1 MQRHF
6 PVIRSDTEDAIWQ
19 AGPEVAFA
27 APVSGWQGFV
37 TRPLPSFAPVICD
50 FVAALSARLQ
60 QEGRENPDLAAFG
73 FWLRPRQIEVQRKRM
88 AGRAALGM
96 VFHLVPANVPTV
108 AFYSWIMVLLMGN
121 GSVVRLSSRI
131 DPVQEA
137 MLAILNELFYL
148 PEWQEIASHTRF
160 IRYDHDERVTA
171 WLSAGCRLRIIWGGD
186 ETIGR
191 VRAIP
196 LAPRAQ
202 EIVFPDRRSIAVL
215 DSQWL
220 ASLDAAAW
228 RQVVAALQQDFTR
241 FNQQA
246 CASPTTICWLGTP
259 DSALRRRLLEAVFA
273 PFADSPALM
282 MERLINSQQNA
293 AHDGQMQ
300 LETFAGVTLLTPAV
314 SLRLAHIGGGTVA
327 EFVADTLDELLL
339 QPWDMQ
345 TCVWVGPDKTRLERA
360 LLVSPGCRIDR
371 VASPGQALAFEWLW
385 DGIDMLAACSHRLAR
400 IE

>member
-1 MQRHF
+1 
-6 PVIRSDTEDAIWQ
+6 
-19 AGPEVAFA
+19 
-27 APVSGWQGFV
+27 
-37 TRPLPSFAPVICD
+37 
-50 FVAALSARLQ
+50 
-60 QEGRENPDLAAFG
+60 
-73 FWLRPRQIEVQRKRM
+73 
-88 AGRAALGM
+88 M
-96 VFHLVPANVPTV
+96 VFHLVPSNVPTV
-108 AFYSWIMVLLMGN
+108 AFYSWIMALLMGN

-137 MLAILNELFYL
+137 ILTILNELLSL
-148 PEWQEIASHTRF
+148 PEWQEIASRTRF
-160 IRYDHDERVTA
+160 IRYGHDERVTA
-171 WLSAGCRLRIIWGGD
+171 WLSARCCLRIIWGGD

-196 LAPRAQ
+196 LSPSAQ
-202 EIVFPDRRSIAVL
+202 EIVFPDRRSMAVL

-259 DSALRRRLLEAVFA
+259 DSVLRRNLLEAVFA

-360 LLVSPGCRIDR
+360 LLVSPGCHIDR
-371 VASPGQALAFEWLW
+371 VASPGLALAFEWLW
-385 DGIDMLAACSHRLAR
+385 DGIDMLAACSRQLSR

>member
-1 MQRHF
+1 MQRHL
-6 PVIRSDTEDAIWQ
+6 PVTPPQAAEGFWLTEPDVSFVAPAASWQ
-19 AGPEVAFA
+19 TFCP
-27 APVSGWQGFV
+27 Q
-37 TRPLPSFAPVICD
+37 PLPCFAPVICD

-60 QEGRENPDLAAFG
+60 QEGLRHPDLAAFG
-73 FWLRPRQIEVQRKRM
+73 FWLRPRQLARERQRLQ
-88 AGRAALGM
+88 GRGP
-96 VFHLVPANVPTV
+96 VGVTFHLVPSNVPTV
-108 AFYSWIMVLLMGN
+108 AFYSWIMALLMGN

-137 MLAILNELFYL
+137 MLAILNELFSL
-148 PEWQEIASHTRF
+148 PEWQEIASRTRF
-160 IRYDHDERVTA
+160 IRYDHDEGITA
-171 WLSAGCRLRIIWGGD
+171 WLSAQCRLRIIWGGD
-186 ETIGR
+186 ETISR

-196 LAPRAQ
+196 LSPRAQ
-202 EIVFPDRRSIAVL
+202 EIVFPDRRSMAVF

-228 RQVVAALQQDFTR
+228 RQLVAALQQDFTR

-259 DSALRRRLLEAVFA
+259 DSVLRRRLLEAVFA

-282 MERLINSQQNA
+282 MERLINCQQNA
-293 AHDGQMQ
+293 ALDGQMQ
-300 LETFAGVTLLTPAV
+300 QETFAGVTLLTPTA
-314 SLRLAHIGGGTVA
+314 SLRLEHIGGGTVA

-345 TCVWVGPDKTRLERA
+345 TCVWVGPDKMRLECA
-360 LLVSPGCRIDR
+360 LQLSPCCRIDR

-385 DGIDMLAACSHRLAR
+385 DGIDMLVACSRQLDR

>member
-6 PVIRSDTEDAIWQ
+6 PMIRSDTEDAIWQ
-19 AGPEVAFA
+19 AGPEVAFV

-60 QEGRENPDLAAFG
+60 QEGRENPDLAALG
-73 FWLRPRQIEVQRKRM
+73 FWLRPRQIEVQHKRM
-88 AGRAALGM
+88 AGRAPLGM
-96 VFHLVPANVPTV
+96 VFHLVPSNVPTV
-108 AFYSWIMVLLMGN
+108 AFYSWIMALLMGN
-121 GSVVRLSSRI
+121 PSVVRLSSRI

-137 MLAILNELFYL
+137 MLTILNELFSL
-148 PEWQEIASHTRF
+148 PEWQEIASRTRF

-171 WLSAGCRLRIIWGGD
+171 WLSARCRLRIIWGGD
-186 ETIGR
+186 ETISR

-196 LAPRAQ
+196 LSPRAQ
-202 EIVFPDRRSIAVL
+202 EIVFPDRRSMAVL

-220 ASLDAAAW
+220 ANLDAAAW

-259 DSALRRRLLEAVFA
+259 DAAVRRSLLAAIFT
-273 PFADSPALM
+273 PFAQDPALM
-282 MERLINSQQNA
+282 MERFINSQQNA
-293 AHDGQMQ
+293 ANDDGIQ
-300 LETFAGVTLLTPAV
+300 LDSFTGVALLTPTT

-327 EFVADTLDELLL
+327 EFIADNLDELLL

-345 TCVWVGPDKTRLERA
+345 TCVWAGPDKTQFEHA
-360 LLVSPGCRIDR
+360 LLVSPGCRIESGSQSGTSAGIR
-371 VASPGQALAFEWLW
+371 MALGRYRYAS
-385 DGIDMLAACSHRLAR
+385 RL
-400 IE
+400 

>member
-6 PVIRSDTEDAIWQ
+6 PVIRSDTEDAMWQ
-19 AGPEVAFA
+19 AGPKVAFV
-27 APVSGWQGFV
+27 APVRGWQGFV
-37 TRPLPSFAPVICD
+37 TRPLPSFAPVIGD
-50 FVAALSARLQ
+50 FVAAFSARLQ

-88 AGRAALGM
+88 AGRAPLGM
-96 VFHLVPANVPTV
+96 VFHLVPSNVPTV
-108 AFYSWIMVLLMGN
+108 AFYSWIMALLMGN
-121 GSVVRLSSRI
+121 PSVVRLSSRI
-131 DPVQEA
+131 DPAQEA
-137 MLAILNELFYL
+137 MLTILNELFSL
-148 PEWQEIASHTRF
+148 PEWQEIASRTRF
-160 IRYDHDERVTA
+160 IRFDHDERVTA
-171 WLSAGCRLRIIWGGD
+171 WLSARCRLRIIWGGD

-196 LAPRAQ
+196 LSPRAQ
-202 EIVFPDRRSIAVL
+202 EIVFPDRRSMAVF
-215 DSQWL
+215 DSLWL

-228 RQVVAALQQDFTR
+228 RQVVVALQQDFTR

-293 AHDGQMQ
+293 ANDDGIQ
-300 LETFAGVTLLTPAV
+300 LDSFTGVALLTPTT
-314 SLRLAHIGGGTVA
+314 SLRLAQIGGGTVA
-327 EFVADTLDELLL
+327 EFIADNLDELLL

-345 TCVWVGPDKTRLERA
+345 TCVWVGEHPHQFNGVLYEASR
-360 LLVSPGCRIDR
+360 CRVDR
-371 VASPGQALAFEWLW
+371 VAVPGQALAFGWFW
-385 DGIDMLAACSHRLAR
+385 DGHDLLQICSRHVSC
-400 IE
+400 

>member
-6 PVIRSDTEDAIWQ
+6 PVIRSDSEDAMWQ
-19 AGPEVAFA
+19 ARPEVAFV

-37 TRPLPSFAPVICD
+37 TCSLPSFAPVICD
-50 FVAALSARLQ
+50 FVAVLSARLQ

-73 FWLRPRQIEVQRKRM
+73 FWLRPRQLGQQKIRM
-88 AGRAALGM
+88 AGRAPLGM
-96 VFHLVPANVPTV
+96 VFHLVPSNVPTV
-108 AFYSWIMVLLMGN
+108 AFYSWIMALLMGN
-121 GSVVRLSSRI
+121 PSVVRLSSRI

-137 MLAILNELFYL
+137 MLAILNDLFSL
-148 PEWQEIASHTRF
+148 PEWQEIASRTRF
-160 IRYDHDERVTA
+160 IRYDHDEHVTA
-171 WLSAGCRLRIIWGGD
+171 WLSARCRLRIIWGGD

-196 LAPRAQ
+196 LSPHAQ
-202 EIVFPDRRSIAVL
+202 ELVFPDRRSMAVF

-220 ASLDAAAW
+220 ASLDAAKW
-228 RQVVAALQQDFTR
+228 LQTVGALQQDFTR

-259 DSALRRRLLEAVFA
+259 DAAVRRSLLEAIFT
-273 PFADSPALM
+273 PFAQDPALM
-282 MERLINSQQNA
+282 MERFINSQQNA
-293 AHDGQMQ
+293 ANDDGIQ
-300 LETFAGVTLLTPAV
+300 LDSFTGVALLTPTT

-327 EFVADTLDELLL
+327 EFIADNLDELLL

-345 TCVWVGPDKTRLERA
+345 TCVWVGPDKTRLEHA

-385 DGIDMLAACSHRLAR
+385 DGIDMLAACSRRLAR

>member
-19 AGPEVAFA
+19 AGPEVAFV

-60 QEGRENPDLAAFG
+60 QEGRENPDLAALG
-73 FWLRPRQIEVQRKRM
+73 FWLRPRQIEVQHKRM
-88 AGRAALGM
+88 AGRAPLGM
-96 VFHLVPANVPTV
+96 VFHLVPSNVPTV
-108 AFYSWIMVLLMGN
+108 AFYSWIMALLMGN
-121 GSVVRLSSRI
+121 PSVVRLSSRI

-137 MLAILNELFYL
+137 MLTILNELFSL
-148 PEWQEIASHTRF
+148 PEWQEIASRTRF

-171 WLSAGCRLRIIWGGD
+171 WLSARCRLRIIWGGD
-186 ETIGR
+186 ETISR

-196 LAPRAQ
+196 LSPRAQ
-202 EIVFPDRRSIAVL
+202 EIVFPDRRSMAVL

-220 ASLDAAAW
+220 ANLDAAAW
-228 RQVVAALQQDFTR
+228 RQVVAVLQQDFTR

-259 DSALRRRLLEAVFA
+259 DAAVRRSLLAAIFT
-273 PFADSPALM
+273 PFAQNPALM
-282 MERLINSQQNA
+282 MERFINSQQNA
-293 AHDGQMQ
+293 ANDDGIQ
-300 LETFAGVTLLTPAV
+300 LDSFTGVALLTPTT

-327 EFVADTLDELLL
+327 EFIADNLDELLL

-345 TCVWVGPDKTRLERA
+345 TCVWAGPDKTQFEHA

-385 DGIDMLAACSHRLAR
+385 DGIDMLAACSRRLAR

>member
-6 PVIRSDTEDAIWQ
+6 PVIRSDTEDVMWQ
-19 AGPEVAFA
+19 AGPKVAFV
-27 APVSGWQGFV
+27 APVRGWQGFV
-37 TRPLPSFAPVICD
+37 TRPLPSFAPVIGD
-50 FVAALSARLQ
+50 FVAAFSARLQ

-88 AGRAALGM
+88 AGRAPLGM
-96 VFHLVPANVPTV
+96 VFHLVPSNVPTV
-108 AFYSWIMVLLMGN
+108 AFYSWIMALLMGN
-121 GSVVRLSSRI
+121 PSVVRLSSRI
-131 DPVQEA
+131 DPAQEA
-137 MLAILNELFYL
+137 MLTILNELFSL
-148 PEWQEIASHTRF
+148 PEWQEIASRTRF
-160 IRYDHDERVTA
+160 IRFDHDERVTA
-171 WLSAGCRLRIIWGGD
+171 WLSARCRLRIIWGGD

-196 LAPRAQ
+196 LSPRAQ
-202 EIVFPDRRSIAVL
+202 EIVFPDRRSMAVF
-215 DSQWL
+215 DSLWL

-228 RQVVAALQQDFTR
+228 RQVVVALQQDFTR

-293 AHDGQMQ
+293 ANDDGIQ
-300 LETFAGVTLLTPAV
+300 LDSFTGVALLTPTT
-314 SLRLAHIGGGTVA
+314 SLRLAQIGGGTVA
-327 EFVADTLDELLL
+327 EFIADNLDELLL

-345 TCVWVGPDKTRLERA
+345 TCVWVGEHPHQFNGVLYEASR
-360 LLVSPGCRIDR
+360 CRVDR
-371 VASPGQALAFEWLW
+371 VAVPGQALAFGWFW
-385 DGIDMLAACSHRLAR
+385 DGHDLLQICSRHVSC
-400 IE
+400 

>member
-1 MQRHF
+1 
-6 PVIRSDTEDAIWQ
+6 
-19 AGPEVAFA
+19 
-27 APVSGWQGFV
+27 
-37 TRPLPSFAPVICD
+37 
-50 FVAALSARLQ
+50 
-60 QEGRENPDLAAFG
+60 
-73 FWLRPRQIEVQRKRM
+73 
-88 AGRAALGM
+88 
-96 VFHLVPANVPTV
+96 
-108 AFYSWIMVLLMGN
+108 MGN
-121 GSVVRLSSRI
+121 GSVVRLSSLI

-137 MLAILNELFYL
+137 MLAILNELFSL
-148 PEWQEIASHTRF
+148 PEWQEIASRTRF

-171 WLSAGCRLRIIWGGD
+171 WLSARCRLRIIWGGD

-196 LAPRAQ
+196 LSPRAQ
-202 EIVFPDRRSIAVL
+202 EIVFPDRRSMAVL

-220 ASLDAAAW
+220 ASLDAVAW

-259 DSALRRRLLEAVFA
+259 DSVLRRRLLEVVFA

-293 AHDGQMQ
+293 AHDCQMQ
-300 LETFAGVTLLTPAV
+300 LDTFAGVTLLTPAV

-345 TCVWVGPDKTRLERA
+345 TCVWVGEHPHQFKLA
-360 LLVSPGCRIDR
+360 LYEASRCRVDR
-371 VASPGQALAFEWLW
+371 VAVPGQALAFGWFW
-385 DGIDMLAACSHRLAR
+385 DGHDLLQICSRHVSC
-400 IE
+400 

>member
-1 MQRHF
+1 MQRYF
-6 PVIRSDTEDAIWQ
+6 PVIQSDAEDAMWQ
-19 AGPEVAFA
+19 DGPEVAFV

-37 TRPLPSFAPVICD
+37 TCSLPSFAPVICD

-60 QEGRENPDLAAFG
+60 QEGRENPDLAALG
-73 FWLRPRQIEVQRKRM
+73 FWLRPRQIEVQHKRM
-88 AGRAALGM
+88 AGRAPLGM
-96 VFHLVPANVPTV
+96 VFHLVPSNVPTV
-108 AFYSWIMVLLMGN
+108 AFYSWIMALLMGN

-137 MLAILNELFYL
+137 MLAILNELFSL
-148 PEWQEIASHTRF
+148 PEWQEIASRTRF

-171 WLSAGCRLRIIWGGD
+171 WLSARCRLRIIWGGD
-186 ETIGR
+186 ETISR

-196 LAPRAQ
+196 LSPRAQ
-202 EIVFPDRRSIAVL
+202 EIVFPDRRSMAVL

-220 ASLDAAAW
+220 ANLDAAAW

-259 DSALRRRLLEAVFA
+259 DAAVRRSLLAAIFT
-273 PFADSPALM
+273 PFAQNPALM
-282 MERLINSQQNA
+282 MERFINSQQNA
-293 AHDGQMQ
+293 ANDDGIQ
-300 LETFAGVTLLTPAV
+300 LDSFTGVALLTPTT

-327 EFVADTLDELLL
+327 EFIADNLDELLL

-345 TCVWVGPDKTRLERA
+345 TCVWAGPDKTQFEHA

-385 DGIDMLAACSHRLAR
+385 DGIDMLAACSRRLAR

>member
-6 PVIRSDTEDAIWQ
+6 PVIRSDAEDAMWQ

-37 TRPLPSFAPVICD
+37 TRPLPSFAPVIGD

-60 QEGRENPDLAAFG
+60 QEGPDNPDLAAFG
-73 FWLRPRQIEVQRKRM
+73 FWLRPRQIEVQRKRV
-88 AGRAALGM
+88 AGHAALGM
-96 VFHLVPANVPTV
+96 VFHLVPSNVPTV
-108 AFYSWIMVLLMGN
+108 AFYSWIMALLMGN

-137 MLAILNELFYL
+137 MLTILNELFSQS
-148 PEWQEIASHTRF
+148 EWQEIASRTRF

-171 WLSAGCRLRIIWGGD
+171 WLSARCRLRIIWGGD
-186 ETIGR
+186 ETIRR

-196 LAPRAQ
+196 LSPHAQ
-202 EIVFPDRRSIAVL
+202 EVVFPDRRSMAVF

-220 ASLDAAAW
+220 ASLNAAKW
-228 RQVVAALQQDFTR
+228 QQTVAALQQDFTR

-246 CASPTTICWLGTP
+246 CASPTTICWLGIP
-259 DSALRRRLLEAVFA
+259 DSTLRHRLLEAIFA
-273 PFADSPALM
+273 PFAADPALM
-282 MERLINSQQNA
+282 MERLINSQQNVA
-293 AHDGQMQ
+293 NDGGMQ
-300 LETFAGVTLLTPAV
+300 LDAVAGVALLTPTT

-345 TCVWVGPDKTRLERA
+345 TCVWVGPDKTRLECA
-360 LLVSPGCRIDR
+360 LQMSPCCRIDR

-385 DGIDMLAACSHRLAR
+385 DGIDMLVVSSRQLAR
-400 IE
+400 VE